1 MGRTWLLWYPSRPS
15 SLSPILYQLSGLGN
29 RRAYSSFVVV
39 NGEVNNT
46 IDLCECERE
55 ANNHG
60 LSALGR
66 ERPTKIEFARFADV
80 PFIVENEPAK

>member
-1 MGRTWLLWYPSRPS
+1 M
-15 SLSPILYQLSGLGN
+15 
-29 RRAYSSFVVV
+29 V

-66 ERPTKIEFARFADV
+66 ERPTKIEFAHFADV